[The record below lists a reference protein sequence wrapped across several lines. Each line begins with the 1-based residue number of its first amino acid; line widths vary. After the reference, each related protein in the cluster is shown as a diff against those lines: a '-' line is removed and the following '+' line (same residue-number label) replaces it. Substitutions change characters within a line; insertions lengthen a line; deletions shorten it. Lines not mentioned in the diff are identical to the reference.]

1 VFGETPAAK
10 VATLDDIRTFFR
22 AQQKIV
28 LTFEGYSG
36 AGYEDTASMRKH
48 AERILRE
55 FDPARTI
62 VNIGATPDG
71 IGAVYEIAK
80 RKGFATTGI
89 VSSQARQSKVKLSP
103 HVDQVFYVED
113 PGWGGFLKGTQELS
127 PTSKAIVAISDIM
140 VGIGGGEVA
149 RDELVAAKLSGKQVR
164 FIPADMNHQKARESA
179 RKKNL
184 AEPTDFRGAANEA
197 F

>member
-1 VFGETPAAK
+1 MFGETPAAK

-36 AGYEDTASMRKH
+36 AGYEDTASMRND
-48 AERILRE
+48 AERILSE
-55 FDPARTI
+55 FDPAKTI

-80 RKGFATTGI
+80 RKGFATMGI
-89 VSSQARQSKVKLSP
+89 VSSQARQSKLKLSP

-149 RDELVAAKLSGKQVR
+149 HDELVAAKLSGKQVR
-164 FIPADMNHQKARESA
+164 FIPADMDHQKARESA

-184 AEPTDFRGAANEA
+184 PEPTEFRGAANEA